1 MNRMSRWC
9 FGAMALVLSTST
21 IAAAQQPSP
30 PKPGPEHKKLE
41 YFVGDWKSDGE
52 LKANPFMPAG
62 KYSSDDECKWFEGG
76 FAVICESEGKS
87 PAGTPTRSVGI
98 IGYSSEEK
106 TYTYYGVD
114 NSGMV
119 PTTVAKGTVQ
129 GDAWTFSDESRFGG
143 QLIKSRYT
151 LTITGPK
158 SYNFK
163 WEMQGPD
170 GNWNALMQ
178 GTTSRK

>member
-1 MNRMSRWC
+1 MKRASISLL
-9 FGAMALVLSTST
+9 GAAALVMAVTAT
-21 IAAAQQPSP
+21 ATAQQPAP
-30 PKPGPEHKKLE
+30 PTPGPEHKKLE

-62 KYSSDDECKWFEGG
+62 KYSSEDDCEWFEGG
-76 FAVICESEGKS
+76 FAVICKSDGKS
-87 PAGTPTRSVGI
+87 PTGSPTKGIGI
-98 IGYSSEEK
+98 IGYSTEEK
-106 TYTYYGVD
+106 AYTYYGVD

-119 PTTVAKGTVQ
+119 PTTVAKGNYQ
-129 GDAWTFSDESRFGG
+129 GDVLTFTDEAKYGG

-158 SYNFK
+158 SYTFK

-178 GTTSRK
+178 GTTTKK